1 MFWVLGSRFVRI
13 LISITFPPQPR
24 TQNLE
29 PFYYLRNVRLL
40 VFLLLI
46 SFGLHAQPVLKP
58 VDDVDEVQLMPYELA
73 FFADTTNS
81 LTFDQVSHPSFNNNF
96 FLHKS
101 YQNKDF
107 QTGID
112 YWIRLPIKHSTVTDK
127 VWLIEFYDQTIDVI
141 EAHIPEDKGYRTL
154 IMGDTYPFSN
164 RLFRHKNF
172 EIVIDMN
179 SDEVKYYYFKIR
191 SHEFADMRVAFRSAS
206 RFVYYSLNEYF
217 LFGTFYGMILI
228 ISLYNFL
235 IFLAIRE
242 TKHIFYIFY
251 ILSVAA
257 YAMSLDGVGF
267 QYLWPTHPDWNNY
280 ATGLALYSLIV
291 WALVFTRRFLNTAS
305 NAPALDKALQLMII
319 ARSIQFL
326 IEILFFPQYVI
337 YRNHDII
344 PLSLI
349 FYTSIQVWRNG
360 YKPARFFVIAYGCL
374 FFGFFL
380 RTMVYFNVLEFTT
393 LSHYSLHFSFVLEML
408 FLTMALGDRVRILKD
423 NRDRA
428 LSKVI
433 RQHEAHLLLKD
444 KVNRELEDK
453 VKERTVE
460 LDQKNGQLEHTNT
473 LLTKQAVEIG
483 QINSMLDLDNWKLKN
498 RIKEVLEERLHEKTM
513 DYEEFTTLYPDTL
526 SCYRFIESLKWQ
538 RDFHCRKCANEKF
551 FNGSQKF
558 SRRCTRCGYNES
570 ITAFTIFHS
579 LKFPIE
585 KAFYI
590 AYLTVTGKKENTLEE
605 LAVRLDVALNTVWAF
620 RAKVQATIEELGQH
634 GKHPT
639 AGRWEEVI
647 MTEIPTVS
655 NRSKPKESRTARA
668 KPQSIPPFSQT

>member
-1 MFWVLGSRFVRI
+1 M
-13 LISITFPPQPR
+13 
-24 TQNLE
+24 
-29 PFYYLRNVRLL
+29 RLL
-40 VFLLLI
+40 FFLLLI
-46 SFGLHAQPVLKP
+46 SFGLHAQSTLQP
-58 VDDVDEVQLMPYELA
+58 VDKVDEVELFPYELT
-73 FFADTTNS
+73 FFVDSTNQ
-81 LTFDQVSHPSFNNNF
+81 LTFDQVSAPAFARNFTIHNN
-96 FLHKS
+96 

-107 QTGID
+107 LTNTN
-112 YWIRLPIKHSTVTDK
+112 YWLRLPIRHTIKTDK
-127 VWLIEFYDQTIDVI
+127 VWLVEFYDQTIDLI
-141 EAHIPEDKGYRTL
+141 EAHLPGEYGYRTVV
-154 IMGDTYPFSN
+154 MGDNYPFSN

-172 EIVIDMN
+172 ELLINMN

-191 SHEFADMRVAFRSAS
+191 SHEFADIRVAFRSAN

-217 LFGTFYGMILI
+217 LFGTFYGMIII

-242 TKHIFYIFY
+242 IKNIFYIFY

-267 QYLWPTHPDWNNY
+267 QYLWPSHPEWNNY
-280 ATGLALYSLIV
+280 ATGLSLYSLIV
-291 WALVFTRRFLNTAS
+291 WALIFTRKFLSTAS
-305 NAPALDKALQLMII
+305 NAPGLDKALQMMII

-326 IEILFFPQYVI
+326 IELVVFPQYLI

-360 YKPARFFVIAYGCL
+360 YKPARFFVIAYGFL
-374 FFGFFL
+374 FSGFFL
-380 RTMVYFNVLEFTT
+380 RTLVYFNVLKFTT

-428 LSKVI
+428 MRKIIS
-433 RQHEAHLLLKD
+433 QHEANMQLKD

-453 VKERTVE
+453 VKGRTVE
-460 LDQKNGQLEHTNT
+460 VDKMNAELVNTNN
-473 LLTKQAVEIG
+473 LLTKQALEISS
-483 QINSMLDLDNWKLKN
+483 INSILDLDNWKLKN

-513 DYEEFTTLYPDTL
+513 DYEEFSTLYPDTL
-526 SCYRFIESLKWQ
+526 SCYRFIENLKWQ
-538 RDFHCRKCANEKF
+538 NGGFHCRKCGNEKY
-551 FNGSQKF
+551 FNGAQKF

-605 LAVRLDVALNTVWAF
+605 LALRLDIALNTVWAF
-620 RAKVQATIEELGQH
+620 RGKVQSRIEELRQH
-634 GKHPT
+634 GNHPT
-639 AGRWEEVI
+639 AGQWEEVI
-647 MTEIPTVS
+647 MTDVPTVH
-655 NRSKPKESRTARA
+655 NRIKPKEARIV
-668 KPQSIPPFSQT
+668 KPKSQSIPPISET